1 MTSFFSYF
9 KHASLMFLLIVI
21 AVVMTACAGKKPIQ
35 TVAEYGAKAAP
46 IAVQAQNI
54 VLEADR
60 SGLQPNKDLTAKSMA
75 KFKELGQTLQK
86 LASALEV
93 YDTLDGTSQYEQGNR
108 IRQLLS
114 EARTLTRAVMV
125 FTGGNEALADS
136 LNRTFDNLDRLF
148 DAITAGLAPLPVQ

>member
-1 MTSFFSYF
+1 MRYRNLVLSC
-9 KHASLMFLLIVI
+9 SLVLLAVI
-21 AVVMTACAGKKPIQ
+21 ATACAGKKPIN
-35 TVAEYGAKAAP
+35 TIAEYGAKAAP
-46 IAVQAQNI
+46 IAVQAQSI

-75 KFKELGQTLQK
+75 KFKELGQKLQQ
-86 LASALEV
+86 LAAALEV
-93 YDTLDGTSQYEQGNR
+93 YDTLDGTPQYEQGNR

-125 FTGGNEALADS
+125 FTGGNEALAES

-148 DAITAGLAPLPVQ
+148 DAITAGLAPLPVR